1 MAIPPGMPSPLL
13 VQVTAS
19 SLITEMSPAATEAF
33 SASCLFAC
41 TISGLYATQIPLL
54 RPEFR
59 QPSA

>member
-33 SASCLFAC
+33 SASCLFASSR
-41 TISGLYATQIPLL
+41 IS
-54 RPEFR
+54 
-59 QPSA
+59 SAIG